1 MRKLIAAILLATETD
16 RAFPLQTAIRVAKD
30 DLSTTERL
38 AGVEALVEGEKFLN
52 EAERIIQATGRTVTT
67 EYSPRLR
74 NAFLGRLRDTDV
86 LQF

>member
-1 MRKLIAAILLATETD
+1 MRKLIAAILRATETD

-74 NAFLGRLRDTDV
+74 NAFLGRLRDIDV